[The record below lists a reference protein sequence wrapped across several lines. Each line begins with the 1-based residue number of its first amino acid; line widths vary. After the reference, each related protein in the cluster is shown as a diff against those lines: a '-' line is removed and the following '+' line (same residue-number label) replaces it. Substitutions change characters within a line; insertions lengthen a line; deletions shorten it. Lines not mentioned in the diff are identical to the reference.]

1 MSGRSGPRR
10 TERKGS
16 EGAWEEIRLKKADW
30 TQKPLNVGS
39 GILERLICWENS
51 CGALEW
57 EHLHIFS
64 QKYQYVDI
72 PNLSWVFYIIYAI
85 DTVIPSKSEVLNNG
99 TRLAPGILD
108 KKLWTYW

>member
-1 MSGRSGPRR
+1 MGGDKAEKGRLDPEALKCR
-10 TERKGS
+10 EWHLRKIDMLGK
-16 EGAWEEIRLKKADW
+16 LD
-30 TQKPLNVGS
+30 L
-39 GILERLICWENS
+39 NS

-57 EHLHIFS
+57 EHLYIFS

-99 TRLAPGILD
+99 TRLAPGILN